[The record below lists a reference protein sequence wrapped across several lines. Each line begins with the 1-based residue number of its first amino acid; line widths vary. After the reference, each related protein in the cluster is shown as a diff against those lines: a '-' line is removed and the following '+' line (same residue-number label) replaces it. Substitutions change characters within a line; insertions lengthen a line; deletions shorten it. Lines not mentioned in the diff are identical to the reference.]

1 MGWDSNDRVRMS
13 VIPLGFPVLGIYTA
27 YSSVC
32 NCGKRVEFLGT
43 VPDSRVSPVQSLRN
57 YIPLSFLS
65 YNYSILLYSSC
76 APSLAFFHMMEGRHA
91 A

>member
-1 MGWDSNDRVRMS
+1 MGWDLNDRVRMS
-13 VIPLGFPVLGIYTA
+13 VVPLGFQVSGIYTP
-27 YSSVC
+27 YFSVC
-32 NCGKRVEFLGT
+32 NCGMRVDSLGT
-43 VPDSRVSPVQSLRN
+43 APNSGVSSVKSLGN

-76 APSLAFFHMMEGRHA
+76 ALFLAFSHMIDVRHA